1 MAITEADNISMEP
14 MRPNKEEKLEKQDQD
29 YETPF
34 SFPYD
39 AKGKIAPDHPT
50 TDDALDS
57 QQLYD
62 EGLSAAAGIDESA
75 PKRSK
80 VTAYKP
86 KIKNPKK

>member
-1 MAITEADNISMEP
+1 MEP
-14 MRPNKEEKLEKQDQD
+14 IEPNKEEKLEKEDQD

-39 AKGKIAPDHPT
+39 AKGRVAKDHPT
-50 TDDALDS
+50 TDDELDS

-62 EGLSAAAGIDESA
+62 EGLSATAGVDESA

-80 VTAYKP
+80 VTGYKP
-86 KIKNPKK
+86 KSKKQKFLPKK